1 MRRILSGIM
10 AFLTV
15 VMSPFSTYASDKDNK
30 VAPSAIYGSRINMS
44 INQESV
50 KYSPQ
55 YFNPNELNVTSSST
69 LSVMDIPGLSTEEME
84 NMRKIVSGLQ
94 DLNLSNAMLAG
105 ILGNLRQ
112 ESNFKPSALS
122 DSKTYYGLVQWGK
135 ERRTALETIPD
146 YDTVEGQVK
155 FLKAE
160 LQGTAPATGNYGAT
174 LDKYLSRYDSSNMQ
188 TVTDVE
194 MACEAFCVVVEGC
207 TGGKAENKNKAK
219 DGKYYQD
226 LGQRKDYAKEIYN
239 YLEIGNISVEA
250 SEQAKEFLSIASS
263 KLGCPYVW
271 GAKGPN
277 SFDCSGY
284 VWWCL
289 NQAGV
294 NVPYRTTANW
304 ISDKPF
310 PQVTSYDDLRAGD
323 VMLISGHIV
332 IIVGDGTIMDA
343 SSSNGKVVHRNL
355 SDWWRNHFVVGYRIF
370 N

>member
-1 MRRILSGIM
+1 MRRMLSGIM
-10 AFLTV
+10 AFFTV
-15 VMSPFSTYASDKDNK
+15 VMFPFSTYASDKDNK

-188 TVTDVE
+188 TV
-194 MACEAFCVVVEGC
+194 
-207 TGGKAENKNKAK
+207 
-219 DGKYYQD
+219 
-226 LGQRKDYAKEIYN
+226 
-239 YLEIGNISVEA
+239 S
-250 SEQAKEFLSIASS
+250 
-263 KLGCPYVW
+263 
-271 GAKGPN
+271 
-277 SFDCSGY
+277 
-284 VWWCL
+284 
-289 NQAGV
+289 
-294 NVPYRTTANW
+294 
-304 ISDKPF
+304 
-310 PQVTSYDDLRAGD
+310 
-323 VMLISGHIV
+323 
-332 IIVGDGTIMDA
+332 
-343 SSSNGKVVHRNL
+343 
-355 SDWWRNHFVVGYRIF
+355 
-370 N
+370 